1 MDVNVQ
7 RRLRFGVGLLLL
19 LTLFSLAAWAQR
31 TTGTL
36 KGQVTDPSGALIAGA
51 RVSATNQE
59 TGVVT
64 TTQTTSAGTYI
75 FPSVLPGMYTVSAE
89 QKNFKTSVLK
99 DVRVQANQENP
110 ADLSMSMGEARELVE
125 VVAGA
130 EAVQTTSST
139 LASNYDN
146 KSITELPNAG
156 GTLNGSPLN
165 LAVLSANTTAQPG
178 GVVGVGGSVGGTRP
192 RDNNFVVDGVDD
204 NNQNVTGNNS
214 TVIPDAVAE
223 FNLITNQFSAEYG
236 HSAGGQFIL
245 VTKSGTNN
253 WHGDG
258 HGYFQNRNF
267 NALDNLTKSAIQSK
281 SLDHVPRFDNNRMG
295 TTIGGPL
302 MKNRWFIFGAY
313 EYTDFH
319 AEGNTVGV
327 PVTPTAAG
335 LATLESLAVNPTV
348 ANRLKF
354 FPTAAAND
362 AGTVCVNGTGTSC
375 TGGSLIPLGST
386 VLISPNFQREHDF
399 IINSDYNLGRHAI
412 GFRYLFNNIS
422 SIFAVQTP
430 DPRFNQDLTVKNRK
444 ATVTDAWTINNHMV
458 NELRLSY
465 AKYAQ
470 NYANPAGANGTP
482 DITINNLA
490 RLQTGPTDDQ
500 FNKQDSY
507 QLVDNL
513 TYTRGKHTFKQG
525 FEYRHYISPSF
536 FLSRSNGD
544 YVYNSLTEFIN
555 DQVPGNSGQTLR
567 NAGNGNF
574 AGTQSAFYGFVQ
586 DDFKVTPRL
595 TLNLGVRYEYW
606 TNPSGS
612 NQQALNALADV
623 PGVVQFR
630 KPKTDTNNIAPRF
643 GFAWDPTGAGKWS
656 VRGGFGIA
664 YDVKFLNFASISLPP
679 ELQSELNEASSC
691 TLSPQPSWC
700 TTRTGFLAGGGLPA
714 VYVPNTDPAHNRAL
728 TTGYIDDTVMPKVL
742 NWTLGVQ
749 HEIYP
754 GATVEVRYLGTR
766 SLSLPVQY
774 RMNRQSAFDA
784 GITPLPTFFK
794 ASDVP
799 ASVTPG
805 LVGVNTD
812 TAFNNFDSNK
822 WAQYGFTANVTGD
835 PPKGGGIYHSG
846 SVTFTQRARYG
857 LTLNTN
863 YTYSHNIDDSTNE
876 FFTSL
881 LNPRR
886 AQDTNRIAD
895 DRGNSDLDVRQKFS
909 LSLIYDVPKAHVES
923 GWMKAVLNGYQ
934 LNTAYVAQT
943 GQPITIL
950 SGIDSN
956 GNGDAAGDRVVLNP
970 NAHGLGGSDAFSVCA
985 VPATGA
991 VFLSPDTLF
1000 NGSNGGVCTDPT
1012 NNKVIDPAIGDL
1024 AQDPNAR
1031 YVIAGYGVR
1040 ANSGRN
1046 SFRSPGFGILNF
1058 SVFKNTHITESKYFQ
1073 IRAEAFNVFNHRNFT
1088 ISNGNIFNTAGV
1100 ATATGNPGYAQ
1111 AAAGPAAFLNA
1122 QAFNGGSRTMVL
1134 GVKFV
1139 F

>member
-1 MDVNVQ
+1 MDVNVSK
-7 RRLRFGVGLLLL
+7 RLRQGLSLLVL
-19 LTLFSLAAWAQR
+19 LALACLSALAQR

-51 RVSATNQE
+51 MVSATNQD
-59 TGVVT
+59 TGVT
-64 TTQTTSAGTYI
+64 TSTQTTSAGTYI
-75 FPSVLPGMYTVSAE
+75 FPSILPGLYTLNVE
-89 QKNFKTSVLK
+89 QKSFKTSVLK
-99 DVRVQANQENP
+99 DIRVLANQENG
-110 ADLSMSMGEARELVE
+110 ASVTMAMGEAKEIVE

-130 EAVQTTSST
+130 ETVQTTSST
-139 LASNYDN
+139 LASNYDSR
-146 KSITELPNAG
+146 SITELPNAG

-165 LAVLSANTTAQPG
+165 LAVLSANTTAQAG

-192 RDNNFVVDGVDD
+192 RDNNFVIDGVDD

-258 HGYFQNRNF
+258 HGYFQNRNL
-267 NALDNLTKSAIQSK
+267 NALDNLTKSAIQAG

-295 TTIGGPL
+295 TTLGGPL
-302 MKNRWFIFGAY
+302 MKNRWFVFGAY
-313 EYTDFH
+313 EYTDYH
-319 AEGNTVGV
+319 AEGNTTQVEA
-327 PVTPTAAG
+327 PTAAG
-335 LATLESLAVNPTV
+335 LSSLQSLAVNQTV
-348 ANRLKF
+348 ADRLQF
-354 FPTAAAND
+354 FPVAPAND
-362 AGTVCVNGTGTSC
+362 VGTVCVNGTGAAC
-375 TGGSLIPLGST
+375 TGGVLIPTGNAIL
-386 VLISPNFQREHDF
+386 VSPNFQHEHDF
-399 IINSDYNLGRHAI
+399 IVNSDFNAGRHQF

-422 SIFAVQTP
+422 AILPVQTP
-430 DPRFNQDLTVKNRK
+430 DPRFNQNYSIKNRK

-458 NELRLSY
+458 NDLRLSF

-470 NYANPAGANGTP
+470 DYANPAGANGIP
-482 DITINNLA
+482 DVTINNLG

-513 TYTRGKHTFKQG
+513 TYTRGKHTFKSG

-544 YVYNSLTEFIN
+544 YVYNTLTEFIN
-555 DQVPGNSGQTLR
+555 DQVPGNTGQTLR

-574 AGTQSAFYGFVQ
+574 SGTQSAFYGFVQ
-586 DDFKVTPRL
+586 DDLKLTPRL
-595 TLNLGVRYEYW
+595 TLNLGVRYEFW

-612 NQQALNALADV
+612 NLQEVNSISNV
-623 PGVVQFR
+623 PRLVQFR
-630 KPKTDTNNIAPRF
+630 RPATDKNNIAPRV

-656 VRGGFGIA
+656 VRGGFGVA

-679 ELQSELNEASSC
+679 ELQSELDEASSC

-700 TTRTGFLAGGGLPA
+700 ATGSGFLAGGGLPA
-714 VYVPNTDPAHNRAL
+714 VYVPNTDPAANRAL
-728 TTGYIDDTVMPKVL
+728 TTSFVDDTIMPKVL

-754 GATVEVRYLGTR
+754 GATVELRYLGTR
-766 SLSLPVQY
+766 GISLPVQY
-774 RMNRQSAFDA
+774 RMNRISAFDA
-784 GITPLPTFFK
+784 GIASLPTYFS
-794 ASDVP
+794 ASQVP
-799 ASVTPG
+799 GSVTPG

-812 TAFNNFDSNK
+812 AAFNGFDSNQ
-822 WAQYGFTANVTGD
+822 WAAQGFTANVTGD
-835 PPKGGGIYHSG
+835 PAFGSSIYHSG
-846 SVTFTQRARYG
+846 SATFTQRSRHG

-863 YTYSHNIDDSTNE
+863 YTYAHNIDNSTNE

-886 AQDTNRIAD
+886 AQDTTRIGD
-895 DRGNSDLDVRQKFS
+895 DRSNSDLDVRHKFA
-909 LSLIYDVPKAHVES
+909 LSLMYDVPKVHAGS
-923 GWMKAVLNGYQ
+923 GFLKALLNGYQ
-934 LNTAYVAQT
+934 VNTAYVAQA
-943 GQPITIL
+943 GQPITVL

-956 GNGDAAGDRVVLNP
+956 GNGDAAGDRVVINSS
-970 NAHGLGGSDAFSVCA
+970 AHGLGGSDVFSVCA
-985 VPATGA
+985 VSATGA
-991 VFLSPDTLF
+991 VFLSPDTIY

-1012 NNKVIDPAIGDL
+1012 NSNVIDPAIGYL

-1031 YVIAGYGVR
+1031 FVLAGWGTQ
-1040 ANSGRN
+1040 ATAGRN
-1046 SFRSPGFGILNF
+1046 SVRSPGFGILNL
-1058 SVFKNTHITESKYFQ
+1058 SVFKNTHITETKYFQ
-1073 IRAEAFNVFNHRNFT
+1073 IRAEAFNALNHRNFT
-1088 ISNGNIFNTAGV
+1088 VSNGNIFNAAGV
-1100 ATATGNPGYAQ
+1100 SAATGNPAYSQ
-1111 AAAGPAAFLNA
+1111 AAAGPDFFLNSKV
-1122 QAFNGGSRTMVL
+1122 FNGGSRTMVL
-1134 GVKFV
+1134 GVKFI